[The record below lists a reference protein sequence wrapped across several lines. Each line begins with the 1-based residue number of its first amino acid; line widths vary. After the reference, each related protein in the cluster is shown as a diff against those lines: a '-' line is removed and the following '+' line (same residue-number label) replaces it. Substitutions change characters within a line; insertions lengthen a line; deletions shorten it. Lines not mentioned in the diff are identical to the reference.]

1 MKAAGE
7 PQCPGQESPQKLEAT
22 ASDSS
27 FPISDTC
34 DNLEPIQLEMFHAV
48 VLQILLCQDQTHSFF
63 LHPCL
68 CWLHRVGV
76 GELPLHDCTHLSH
89 PIHVYNVPCLK
100 NQDHVGLGKE
110 SFAKSNAFCRTS
122 GKSSIAS
129 NTCCRTCRSRSF
141 RYVAALTS

>member
-1 MKAAGE
+1 MIAPTPTENK
-7 PQCPGQESPQKLEAT
+7 EAWNG
-22 ASDSS
+22 DRR
-27 FPISDTC
+27 
-34 DNLEPIQLEMFHAV
+34 LMGRLVGQLEMVHAV

-110 SFAKSNAFCRTS
+110 SFAKSNAFWRTS

-141 RYVAALTS
+141 KYVAALTS